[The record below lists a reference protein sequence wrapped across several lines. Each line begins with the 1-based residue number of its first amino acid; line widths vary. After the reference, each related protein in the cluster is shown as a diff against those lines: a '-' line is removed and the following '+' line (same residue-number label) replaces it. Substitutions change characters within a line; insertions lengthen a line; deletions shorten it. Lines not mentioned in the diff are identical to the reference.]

1 VPRSSKATGE
11 GFWGDSMPAPAPAPA
26 PAGDAAPAAAEN
38 DEITIDS
45 KFKALLAELTAVRA
59 ADASA
64 KTLIFSQFAHSLA
77 WLGKSLAAHG
87 YTCATIT
94 GSMSLSAR
102 AKALEA
108 FQNAPP
114 TTIFLLSLRS
124 GAVGLNL
131 TAASH
136 IILLEPCM
144 NPALEEQAFGR
155 VYRLGQTRATQV
167 KRLVAANTIEQRMR
181 AVVESRVAGR
191 PAEASVHSAML
202 AIKKPVL
209 ALEGTVPSVAGGMRS
224 DRAVLRY
231 DELNALFG
239 H

>member
-1 VPRSSKATGE
+1 
-11 GFWGDSMPAPAPAPA
+11 
-26 PAGDAAPAAAEN
+26 
-38 DEITIDS
+38 
-45 KFKALLAELTAVRA
+45 
-59 ADASA
+59 
-64 KTLIFSQFAHSLA
+64 
-77 WLGKSLAAHG
+77 
-87 YTCATIT
+87 
-94 GSMSLSAR
+94 
-102 AKALEA
+102 
-108 FQNAPP
+108 
-114 TTIFLLSLRS
+114 
-124 GAVGLNL
+124 
-131 TAASH
+131 
-136 IILLEPCM
+136 
-144 NPALEEQAFGR
+144 

-191 PAEASVHSAML
+191 PAEASVHSTML